1 MVISSSTPKT
11 FDVFDKDLSDKV
23 FKLFSQSNVLAID
36 TEAMGLVHGR
46 DRLCLVQICDK
57 EDNVA
62 CIRIEKGQKFAPN
75 LKELMENSTIE
86 KVFHF
91 ARFDVA
97 ALSCNLNIKVDPIFC
112 TKTASR
118 IARTYTPRHGLKEL
132 IFELVHVELDKQAQ
146 SSDWG
151 NNQNL
156 SKKQLEYAANDVR
169 YLIQAKEKLETMLER
184 EKRFELAKKCFE
196 CIPVLSELDIYRFG
210 NIFDH

>member
-1 MVISSSTPKT
+1 MIISSSPKT

-23 FKLFSQSNVLAID
+23 FNMFSNSNVLAID

-62 CIRIEKGQKFAPN
+62 CIRIEKGQQFAPK
-75 LKELMENSTIE
+75 LKELMENSNIE

-91 ARFDVA
+91 ARFDLA
-97 ALSCNLNIKVDPIFC
+97 ALSYNLNIQVNPIFC
-112 TKTASR
+112 TKTASK

-132 IFELVHVELDKQAQ
+132 IFELINVELDKQAQ

-151 NNQNL
+151 DNQNL

-169 YLIQAKEKLETMLER
+169 YLIPAKEKLTNMLER
-184 EKRFELAKKCFE
+184 EKRFALAQKCFT
-196 CIPVLSELDIYRFG
+196 CIPVFSELDICRFG

>member
-1 MVISSSTPKT
+1 MVISSSSPRT
-11 FDVFDKDLSDKV
+11 FNVFEKDLSDKV
-23 FKLFSQSNVLAID
+23 FNIFSKSNILAID

-57 EDNVA
+57 EDHVA
-62 CIRIEKGQKFAPN
+62 CIRIEKGQKCAPK
-75 LKELMENSTIE
+75 LKELMENSNIE

-97 ALSCNLNIKVDPIFC
+97 ALSCNLNIQVNPIFC
-112 TKTASR
+112 TKTASK

-132 IFELVHVELDKQAQ
+132 IFELIKVELDKQAQ

-169 YLIQAKEKLETMLER
+169 YLIQAKEKLTNMLER
-184 EKRFELAKKCFE
+184 EERFELAQKCFK
-196 CIPVLSELDIYRFG
+196 CIPVFSELDICKFG